1 MVSSNIRTLCRICIS
16 RALDRPVETNL
27 NLGSLTRKAG
37 DPKGLSQQSVQLLYL
52 LAPQVVAMGWVLA
65 RAGYS

>member
-1 MVSSNIRTLCRICIS
+1 MDSSNIRTLCRICIS

-27 NLGSLTRKAG
+27 NLGSLTRKAS
-37 DPKGLSQQSVQLLYL
+37 PKGLSQQSVQLLYL